1 MRARQTDC
9 HEGQDYSP
17 NAHLQG
23 GLPRGVQDAHGLE
36 EDLQVHGREG
46 KNPRGVGG
54 KFITFDGYI
63 NGTILELVPG
73 EKIVQSWQAAEK
85 NWPKD
90 HFSKATFT
98 LRNAKRGTRINFI
111 QSGVP
116 EEYYEHISK
125 GWNEFFWTPL
135 RKMLEKK

>member
-1 MRARQTDC
+1 MRVRTIRQTLTFKAD
-9 HEGQDYSP
+9 S
-17 NAHLQG
+17 
-23 GLPRGVQDAHGLE
+23 
-36 EDLQVHGREG
+36 REVYKTLTDSKKTSKFTDG
-46 KNPRGVGG
+46 KARIPRGVGG